1 MRFVTFQHAGVTCP
15 GVLSRDGERV
25 LSLDE
30 AGVGPY
36 ATLLDMIAAA
46 GPDQLARALAAS
58 ETSGGVP
65 LAAVRLL
72 APIPRPPHDILC
84 VGVNY
89 RAHLEESESAM
100 GEIPHQSSVYF
111 SKRANPVTG
120 PDEVLDGHLELDSNL
135 DYEVELAVVIGK
147 GGRDIPPD
155 RAAEHIFG
163 YSVFNDLSARA
174 LQKRHNQWY
183 RGKSL
188 DGFAVMGPA
197 LVTADEIPFPP
208 LLTLESRVNG
218 EVRQH
223 SNTRLYLSD
232 IPHLIAELSQGMTL
246 EPGDIIATG
255 TPSGVGMGFTPPR
268 WLKRGDVVECEIQGV
283 GLLKTTVR

>member
-1 MRFVTFQHAGVTCP
+1 MRFVTFQRDGVQRP
-15 GVLSRDGERV
+15 GLLSRDGRRV
-25 LSLDE
+25 LSLEE
-30 AGVGPY
+30 AGVGGC

-46 GPDQLARALAAS
+46 GPDLMARASAAS
-58 ETSGGVP
+58 DGPGGAPVEE
-65 LAAVRLL
+65 VRLL

-100 GEIPHQSSVYF
+100 GEIVHQSSVYF

-120 PDEVLDGHLELDSNL
+120 PDETVDDHLDLDDHF

-147 GGRDIPPD
+147 GGRDIPPE
-155 RAAEHIFG
+155 RAEEHIFG
-163 YSVFNDLSARA
+163 YSVFNDLSARG
-174 LQKRHNQWY
+174 LQTKHNQWY

-188 DGFAVMGPA
+188 DGFAVMGPV
-197 LVTADEIPFPP
+197 LVTADEIPYPP
-208 LLTLESRVNG
+208 ALDLESRVNG

-223 SNTRLYLSD
+223 SSTRLFLAD
-232 IPHLIAELSQGMTL
+232 ISHLIAELSQGMAL

-268 WLKRGDVVECEIQGV
+268 WLKSGDVVECEIQGV
-283 GLLKTTVR
+283 GLLRTTVR

>member
-1 MRFVTFQHAGVTCP
+1 MRFVTFQRDGAPRP
-15 GVLSRDGERV
+15 GVLSRDGARV
-25 LSLDE
+25 LSLEE
-30 AGVGPY
+30 AGAGNY

-58 ETSGGVP
+58 ETSGGVA
-65 LAAVRLL
+65 LGEVRLL
-72 APIPRPPHDILC
+72 APIPQPPHDILC

-89 RAHLEESESAM
+89 RAHLEESETAM

-120 PDEVLDGHLELDSNL
+120 PDAVVDGHLELDPQF

-147 GGRDIPPD
+147 RGRDIPAD
-155 RAAEHIFG
+155 RAAEYIFG
-163 YSVFNDLSARA
+163 YSVFNDLSARG
-174 LQKRHNQWY
+174 LQKQHNQWY

-188 DGFAVMGPA
+188 DGFAVMGPS

-208 LLTLESRVNG
+208 QLTLESRVNG

-223 SNTRLYLSD
+223 SSTKLYLAD
-232 IPHLIAELSQGMTL
+232 IPHLIAELSRGMTL

-255 TPSGVGMGFTPPR
+255 TPSGVGMGFDPPR
-268 WLKRGDVVECEIQGV
+268 WLKSGDVVECEIQGV
-283 GLLKTTVR
+283 GLLKTIVR

>member
-1 MRFVTFQHAGVTCP
+1 M
-15 GVLSRDGERV
+15 
-25 LSLDE
+25 
-30 AGVGPY
+30 
-36 ATLLDMIAAA
+36 
-46 GPDQLARALAAS
+46 
-58 ETSGGVP
+58 
-65 LAAVRLL
+65 
-72 APIPRPPHDILC
+72 
-84 VGVNY
+84 
-89 RAHLEESESAM
+89 
-100 GEIPHQSSVYF
+100 
-111 SKRANPVTG
+111 
-120 PDEVLDGHLELDSNL
+120 DGHLELDSNL

-268 WLKRGDVVECEIQGV
+268 WLKSGDVVECEIQGV

>member
-1 MRFVTFQHAGVTCP
+1 MKFVTFQRNGTACP
-15 GVLSRDGERV
+15 GLFSRDGQRV
-25 LSLDE
+25 LSLEE
-30 AGVGPY
+30 AGVGAY

-58 ETSGGVP
+58 EASGGTP
-65 LAAVRLL
+65 LSSVRLL

-89 RAHLEESESAM
+89 RAHLEESENAM

-120 PDEVLDGHLELDSNL
+120 PDEVVDGHLDLDSHF

-147 GGRDIPPD
+147 GGRDIPPEK
-155 RAAEHIFG
+155 AEEHIFG
-163 YSVFNDLSARA
+163 YSVFNDLSARG

-223 SNTRLYLSD
+223 SNTGQYLSD

-255 TPSGVGMGFTPPR
+255 TPSGVGMGFDPPR
-268 WLKRGDVVECEIQGV
+268 WLRSGNVVECEIQGV